1 MNIDE
6 NTKRF
11 IFDRLK
17 WLGIYTGISFLLL
30 FLLPFPYDLISIFG
44 LFILIT
50 YLRVRSLRK
59 KYRGTGGG
67 IKDMFSSLS
76 SPMSGNNQSR
86 PLKYCCMNCGKE
98 HKETACP
105 NCGSK
110 MKRVG

>member
-30 FLLPFPYDLISIFG
+30 FLLPFPYDFFSILA
-44 LFILIT
+44 LFILINF
-50 YLRVRSLRK
+50 LRGRSILKSYGR
-59 KYRGTGGG
+59 TGG
-67 IKDMFSSLS
+67 IKDSFGSFSSS
-76 SPMSGNNQSR
+76 MSRNNQSR
-86 PLKYCCMNCGKE
+86 PLKYYCMNCGKE
-98 HKETACP
+98 HKETAYP

>member
-1 MNIDE
+1 MNIDD

-17 WLGIYTGISFLLL
+17 WLGIYIGISFLVL
-30 FLLPFPYDLISIFG
+30 FLLPFPYDLISIIG

-59 KYRGTGGG
+59 KYRGTGVG
-67 IKDMFSSLS
+67 IKDMFSSLQPSMS
-76 SPMSGNNQSR
+76 SNNKG
-86 PLKYCCMNCGKE
+86 LKYYCMNCGKE
-98 HKETACP
+98 HSEIACP

>member
-1 MNIDE
+1 VNIDE

-17 WLGIYTGISFLLL
+17 WLGIYTGIGFLLL
-30 FLLPFPYDLISIFG
+30 FLLPSPYDLISIFS

-50 YLRVRSLRK
+50 YLRMRTISRR
-59 KYRGTGGG
+59 YRGTGHS
-67 IKDMFSSLS
+67 IKDMLSSLQPS
-76 SPMSGNNQSR
+76 MGRNNQG
-86 PLKYCCMNCGKE
+86 LKYYCMNCGKE
-98 HKETACP
+98 HNEVACP

>member
-59 KYRGTGGG
+59 KYGKKYRGTGGG
-67 IKDMFSSLS
+67 IKDMFSSVS
-76 SPMSGNNQSR
+76 SQMSGNNQSR
-86 PLKYCCMNCGKE
+86 PLKYYCMNCGKR
-98 HKETACP
+98 
-105 NCGSK
+105 SQRDR
-110 MKRVG
+110 MS